1 MKTTPAA
8 TKTNAARLL
17 DSLAIPYQLQAYE
30 VDPEDLTAISVAR
43 KIGLPPE
50 QVFKTLLAHT
60 NSGEH
65 LFAVIP
71 GDAELDLK
79 KLAHAAGAKKAE
91 LASLKEVEPLT
102 GYIRG
107 GVTVMAARKPF
118 PAYADE
124 TIELHDL
131 ISVSAGQRGLQI
143 LLNPADYLRATEA
156 TIADLT
162 KLNQQPA
169 TNNQQPAP
177 MTYFHHVLGHLRK
190 DLRLEWRGRDAIN
203 AMLFFSLLVVA
214 IFSLAFDPTGY
225 PTTTRQ
231 IAGGVLW
238 VAILFSSVT
247 ALNQSWTRE
256 QRNQVLDAQRLAPSP
271 ASALFLGK
279 ALANM
284 VFVTAVEAILAP
296 IFIIFYN
303 LHALGNVALL
313 ALILPLGTWALIV
326 NGTFFAALGLRARSR
341 ELLLPLLLFPISIPA
356 LLAMVQ
362 ATSGIITNDLDPI
375 QINLWIKQLAAYDL
389 IYTTLCILLF
399 ETILHAE

>member
-1 MKTTPAA
+1 M
-8 TKTNAARLL
+8 N
-17 DSLAIPYQLQAYE
+17 
-30 VDPEDLTAISVAR
+30 
-43 KIGLPPE
+43 
-50 QVFKTLLAHT
+50 
-60 NSGEH
+60 
-65 LFAVIP
+65 
-71 GDAELDLK
+71 
-79 KLAHAAGAKKAE
+79 
-91 LASLKEVEPLT
+91 
-102 GYIRG
+102 
-107 GVTVMAARKPF
+107 
-118 PAYADE
+118 
-124 TIELHDL
+124 
-131 ISVSAGQRGLQI
+131 
-143 LLNPADYLRATEA
+143 
-156 TIADLT
+156 
-162 KLNQQPA
+162 
-169 TNNQQPAP
+169 
-177 MTYFHHVLGHLRK
+177 YFQHVLGHLLK

-271 ASALFLGK
+271 ASSLFLGK

-313 ALILPLGTWALIV
+313 ALVLPLGTWALIV
-326 NGTFFAALGLRARSR
+326 NGTFFAALGMRARSR
-341 ELLLPLLLFPISIPA
+341 ELLLPLLLFPIAIPA

-375 QINLWIKQLAAYDL
+375 QINLWIKQLAAYDV

>member
-1 MKTTPAA
+1 
-8 TKTNAARLL
+8 
-17 DSLAIPYQLQAYE
+17 
-30 VDPEDLTAISVAR
+30 
-43 KIGLPPE
+43 
-50 QVFKTLLAHT
+50 
-60 NSGEH
+60 
-65 LFAVIP
+65 
-71 GDAELDLK
+71 
-79 KLAHAAGAKKAE
+79 
-91 LASLKEVEPLT
+91 
-102 GYIRG
+102 
-107 GVTVMAARKPF
+107 
-118 PAYADE
+118 
-124 TIELHDL
+124 
-131 ISVSAGQRGLQI
+131 
-143 LLNPADYLRATEA
+143 
-156 TIADLT
+156 
-162 KLNQQPA
+162 
-169 TNNQQPAP
+169 

-214 IFSLAFDPTGY
+214 IFSLAFDPTSY

-296 IFIIFYN
+296 IFIVFYN

-313 ALILPLGTWALIV
+313 ALILPLGTWALVV

-362 ATSGIITNDLDPI
+362 ATTGIITNDLDPI